1 MKKAAVLLMGLLGFE
16 SALFFYYYFF
26 GEHGH
31 RKIRDL
37 QQQQEHLTTTVQ
49 QLQKEIE
56 QLEKRLREF
65 KEYPYYKEKIIREQL
80 QMMKPDEVI
89 YTLP

>member
-1 MKKAAVLLMGLLGFE
+1 MKKGILLLTALLGFE
-16 SALFFYYYFF
+16 GTLFFYYYFF

-31 RKIRDL
+31 KKIAELR
-37 QQQQEHLTTTVQ
+37 QQQEHLTITVQ

-89 YTLP
+89 YKLP